1 MRAQLLETQNY
12 PIAHAHSVISCWSFP
27 VCYSTCFSI
36 IIYTL
41 ITSYCYKFT
50 AFKFK
55 MARYADYLYES
66 DLEDLFSDEEEVNR
80 AYDHCLAVVLGI
92 VTCDF

>member
-1 MRAQLLETQNY
+1 
-12 PIAHAHSVISCWSFP
+12 
-27 VCYSTCFSI
+27 
-36 IIYTL
+36 
-41 ITSYCYKFT
+41 
-50 AFKFK
+50 

-92 VTCDF
+92 VTCDFLKFVFSSLLWLFYSLLLVLVIDLE